1 MTSPPPQTNK
11 WATALTV
18 ILPTFIEVMDTSVV
32 NVSLPHMQG
41 SLSAG
46 VDEVTWVLTSY
57 LVANAIIIP
66 ITGWLAG
73 IFGRKN
79 YLVFSITLFTASS
92 LACGAAPSLEFLVLA
107 RVLQGLGGGGLQPL
121 SQAILLETFPPK
133 EHGMAMAVF
142 GMGVVFAPIL
152 GPVVGGWITDNWSWR
167 WVFYINLPIGLL
179 AVVLAALL
187 IHDPPYIRRTSIH
200 IDSWGLLL
208 ITIGLGCLQIVLDKG
223 EREDW
228 FDSGFITV
236 MSAIA
241 AVALILFVIV
251 ELHSKHPVVDLR
263 VFRDGTFAAGNIMM
277 FMGFFCMFGSFVLL
291 PLYAQTLMGYTAM
304 WAGLVLGPGGL
315 ASLFIMPIGGALMK
329 KGVKPTRLLAI
340 GLTTMACSL
349 WLMSGLNLD
358 ADFFSISLPRFIQGF
373 GLGLFFVPL
382 AASTYVN
389 IPREGMG
396 NASAIFNL
404 IRNLGGSFGVAAA
417 ATLLSQRS
425 QLHQNFLIEHVTPY
439 SPILKGYSRHFLE
452 MLPGSDPTGGDSPWV
467 LAGIYR
473 EVLRQAGMLGFN
485 DVFWLFAWLTA
496 FVVPLTF
503 FMKKGGRQ
511 HGSTGA
517 YRTNPQE
524 LEREQAI

>member
-1 MTSPPPQTNK
+1 MTDPPPHTNK
-11 WATALTV
+11 WIVALTV
-18 ILPTFIEVMDTSVV
+18 ILPTFLEIMDTSVV

-66 ITGWLAG
+66 ITGWLSS

-79 YLVFSITLFTASS
+79 YLIFSITLFTASS
-92 LACGAAPSLEFLVLA
+92 LACGAAPSLQLLVLA
-107 RVLQGLGGGGLQPL
+107 RILQGLGGGGLQPL

-142 GMGVVFAPIL
+142 GMGVVLAPTL

-167 WVFYINLPIGLL
+167 WVFYINLPFGLL
-179 AVVLAALL
+179 AVALAAFL
-187 IHDPPYIRRTSIH
+187 IHDPPYIRRARIH
-200 IDSWGLLL
+200 IDSWGLFL
-208 ITIGLGCLQIVLDKG
+208 ITVGLGCLQVVLDKG

-228 FDSGFITV
+228 FESGFIVT
-236 MSAIA
+236 MSVIAI
-241 AVALILFVIV
+241 VALILFVIV
-251 ELHSKHPVVDLR
+251 ELNSKHPVVNLR
-263 VFRDGTFAAGNIMM
+263 VFKDTTFTAGNIMM
-277 FMGFFCMFGSFVLL
+277 FMGFFCMFGGFVLL

-329 KGVKPTRLLAI
+329 KGVKPRRLLAL
-340 GLTTMACSL
+340 GLSTLAFSL

-358 ADFFSISLPRFIQGF
+358 ADFFSIALPRFIQGF

-389 IPREGMG
+389 VPREEMG
-396 NASAIFNL
+396 NASGIFNL
-404 IRNLGGSFGVAAA
+404 IRNLGGSFGIAVAT
-417 ATLLSQRS
+417 TLLSQRS
-425 QLHQNFLIEHVTPY
+425 QLHQTFLTEKITPY
-439 SPILKGYSRHFLE
+439 NPALKEYGQHLLQLFPGYDPSAGHSP
-452 MLPGSDPTGGDSPWV
+452 MA
-467 LAGIYR
+467 LAGVYR
-473 EVLRQAGMLGFN
+473 EVMRQANMLAFN

-496 FVVPLTF
+496 VLVPLTL
-503 FMKKGGRQ
+503 FMRRAKGAAGPGVAEAL
-511 HGSTGA
+511 H
-517 YRTNPQE
+517 
-524 LEREQAI
+524 